1 MPEPFLLSLSE
12 RTYVQDDVIHA
23 KLRFLLQSSQGLR
36 VLVAQVSIQS
46 KSGTEPGA
54 VIQSS
59 EHEHVTP
66 ALVTP
71 TVVHCS
77 HTERNMLTE
86 KHLWKTIWW
95 QSLTIQSSRFEACE
109 SDSVD
114 EHLPLLC
121 SRVHKQSGLTFGAHR
136 KEPTPEKSILHP
148 AFCLIKG
155 GPCYHHRTWH
165 PCQESHTES
174 HPIKK
179 ESLVECLPQMVLKLF
194 SEQFCGQ

>member
-1 MPEPFLLSLSE
+1 MAEPFLLSLSE

-86 KHLWKTIWW
+86 KHL
-95 QSLTIQSSRFEACE
+95 
-109 SDSVD
+109 
-114 EHLPLLC
+114 
-121 SRVHKQSGLTFGAHR
+121 
-136 KEPTPEKSILHP
+136 
-148 AFCLIKG
+148 
-155 GPCYHHRTWH
+155 
-165 PCQESHTES
+165 
-174 HPIKK
+174 
-179 ESLVECLPQMVLKLF
+179 
-194 SEQFCGQ
+194 